1 MLGIGIGL
9 TRETSD
15 LMTGQYFKRRREFV
29 EIIVQSG
36 AGIGL
41 TLVSTILRY
50 SVGWV
55 SQFYTEVYLAQSV
68 SKLVT

>member
-1 MLGIGIGL
+1 MCCFFSYGLVLGIGIGL

-50 SVGWV
+50 SVG
-55 SQFYTEVYLAQSV
+55 
-68 SKLVT
+68 